1 MTGSPA
7 GPQLPEDGSAVMREA
22 VGAAVRGEIEAL
34 RRFIDRRFDEL
45 SVEVLGAAQMVDF
58 SEANLSEQIG
68 SIHGQIASLVAAP
81 AMAARNSGLE
91 LEAVVQTTEA
101 AADRILEAAEAIGG
115 WAADGQRDP
124 ASLDLLTSKVNAI
137 FEACSFHDLTGQ
149 RVHRAIDQLRRIET
163 LLEALMSKA
172 PAAAATPTPMTEDGA
187 ELGQQEIDRLLG

>member
-1 MTGSPA
+1 MTDCPA
-7 GPQLPEDGSAVMREA
+7 DPPLAEDCSVVVREA

-34 RRFIDRRFDEL
+34 RCFIDRRFDEL
-45 SVEVLGAAQMVDF
+45 SVEVLGAVQMVDF
-58 SEANLSEQIG
+58 TEANLSEQLG

-91 LEAVVQTTEA
+91 LEAVVQATEA

-137 FEACSFHDLTGQ
+137 FEACSFQDLTGQ
-149 RVHRAIDQLRRIET
+149 RVRRAIDQLRQVET
-163 LLEALMSKA
+163 LLVTLMGKL
-172 PAAAATPTPMTEDGA
+172 PAAAATTPAPAAGGA
-187 ELGQQEIDRLLG
+187 ELAQHEIDRLLG